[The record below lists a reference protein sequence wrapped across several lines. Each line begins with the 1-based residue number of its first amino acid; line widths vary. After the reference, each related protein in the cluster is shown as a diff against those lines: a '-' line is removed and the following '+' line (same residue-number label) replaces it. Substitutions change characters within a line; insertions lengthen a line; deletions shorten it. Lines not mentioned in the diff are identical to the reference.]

1 MVQLKVCGLLLVY
14 LLILLLHS
22 YEKMISGMYMGEIAR
37 LVIVECAEKG
47 LLFKGNL
54 SDELREAHR
63 FHTKYVSEIEK

>member
-1 MVQLKVCGLLLVY
+1 
-14 LLILLLHS
+14 
-22 YEKMISGMYMGEIAR
+22 MYMGEIAR

-54 SDELREAHR
+54 SDELREVHR